1 MILVFGAAG
10 TCGASVV
17 RSLVGREAKVRGFVR
32 NEERAVRA
40 REAGANEVAVGDL
53 RDVASI
59 EAACKGISGVFYV
72 APKFVADEASIGRMV
87 VDVASRAGVMRFVY
101 QSALHSV
108 ITSMPHH
115 ELKRQVEV
123 ALRNSDLE
131 FTILQCARFMHNIS
145 FFWRAIVEEG
155 IFAEPFSA
163 DVPISDVDFNDVAE
177 VAALALT
184 KPDLGRGSFELCAE
198 GMLNR
203 HKRAAILSE
212 VLGRPVRAI
221 AISLDEWREKNN
233 SLTPFD
239 REARALMFGHYDKY
253 GFKGGNA
260 TVLRGILGREPAS
273 FRTFVEHYAAAA
285 EKP

>member
-10 TCGASVV
+10 RCGASVI
-17 RSLVGREAKVRGFVR
+17 RSLVGRKAKVRGFVR
-32 NEERAVRA
+32 NEDRAVTA
-40 REAGANEVAVGDL
+40 WEAGASEVAVGDL

-59 EAACKGISGVFYV
+59 EAACKSISGVFYV
-72 APKFVADEASIGRMV
+72 APKFVADEASIGRMA
-87 VDVASRAGVMRFVY
+87 VDAASKAGVTRFVY

-145 FFWRAIVEEG
+145 FFWRTIVEKG

-184 KPDLGRGSFELCAE
+184 KPDLGRGSF
-198 GMLNR
+198 
-203 HKRAAILSE
+203 
-212 VLGRPVRAI
+212 
-221 AISLDEWREKNN
+221 DY
-233 SLTPFD
+233 
-239 REARALMFGHYDKY
+239 AL
-253 GFKGGNA
+253 KGC
-260 TVLRGILGREPAS
+260 
-273 FRTFVEHYAAAA
+273 
-285 EKP
+285 